1 MSLDVTGIMLN
12 EMNESIISIF
22 LMCLMW
28 FEKQKA
34 DLS

>member
-1 MSLDVTGIMLN
+1 MSLDGTEIMLN
-12 EMNESIISIF
+12 KMNESIISIF